1 MDDVVIHEVSEGLE
15 WRSLTHSLTH
25 SIFINLFIKP
35 RLNIF
40 SPTSPAEYRFC
51 PQGILR
57 TFLTGFRGY

>member
-15 WRSLTHSLTH
+15 WRSLTQSLTH
-25 SIFINLFIKP
+25 SIFINLFMKP

-40 SPTSPAEYRFC
+40 FPTSPAEYRLF

-57 TFLTGFRGY
+57 IFLTGFRGY